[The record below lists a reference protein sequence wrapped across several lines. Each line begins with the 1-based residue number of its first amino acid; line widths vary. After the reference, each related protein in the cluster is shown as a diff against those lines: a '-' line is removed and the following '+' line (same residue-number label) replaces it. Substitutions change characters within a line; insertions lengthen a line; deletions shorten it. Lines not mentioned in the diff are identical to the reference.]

1 MTIKGVDF
9 RFGGGS
15 RTERRAEQR
24 ADPDVVTGGGDAGLV
39 PGVDI
44 SGVSSSAPIIA
55 AAVSE
60 MTSYVELNAQAAVE
74 GAIQAEDGA
83 RAARRAAECA
93 LMEVELLAARA
104 TAGLNT

>member
-1 MTIKGVDF
+1 
-9 RFGGGS
+9 
-15 RTERRAEQR
+15 
-24 ADPDVVTGGGDAGLV
+24 
-39 PGVDI
+39 
-44 SGVSSSAPIIA
+44 
-55 AAVSE
+55 

-83 RAARRAAECA
+83 SAARRAAECA